1 MTKLSVRYWRTSR
14 HRLDHP
20 PNLLRHLGD
29 HRRRLVTVQLRGLHT
44 GPVDGLDDPT
54 RQLVAK
60 DTDREDLRRK
70 PPGDVE
76 HLLRG
81 DLARRRR
88 KDESDGVGTHGNREQ
103 RIVLIGDATDLD
115 EHVVTN
121 VPGRAVVER
130 DRFRRQRP
138 RRRPIAA
145 AGSAE
150 VTKDSPTRIAS

>member
-1 MTKLSVRYWRTSR
+1 
-14 HRLDHP
+14 
-20 PNLLRHLGD
+20 
-29 HRRRLVTVQLRGLHT
+29 VTVQLRGLHT
-44 GPVDGLDDPT
+44 GAVDGFDDPT

-60 DTDREDLRRK
+60 DPNRENLRRK

-81 DLARRRR
+81 DLPRRRR
-88 KDESDGVGTHGNREQ
+88 KDEPDCVGTHGNREQ
-103 RIVLIGDATDLD
+103 RVVLIRDATDLD

-121 VPGRAVVER
+121 VPGQAVVER

-138 RRRPIAA
+138 RRRPMAA

-150 VTKDSPTRIAS
+150 VTNDSPTRIAS